1 MATITNAMAASG
13 IQPKFVENGTFAYVC
28 TQAIASNAASLAA
41 YKLFVV
47 ASDVTIV
54 DMYLRLATAA
64 STAAT
69 LLNVGTTTNGAQFIA
84 SYATSTVVLGRA
96 TAGLPYTCTA
106 DTPIYANLSAGD
118 CTAASNLIV
127 VAICA
132 AKDNIA

>member
-1 MATITNAMAASG
+1 MTTTTNAMAASTV
-13 IQPKFVENGTFAYVC
+13 QPKFVEVGNFSIVC

-54 DMYLRLATAA
+54 DMYLRLGTAA

-69 LLNVGTTTNGAQFIA
+69 LMNVGITTNGSDFIA
-84 SYATSTVVLGRA
+84 SYATSTIVLGRA
-96 TAGLPYTCTA
+96 TKGLPYTCTA

-118 CTAASNLIV
+118 CTAASNLYV

-132 AKDNIA
+132 AKDNVA